1 MTHISINKD
10 DFSKLSISAQTEI
23 LNLFKN
29 NSLIDSSEEMDGEL
43 TKKQVNEIIKGLSE
57 KSRNVLKAV
66 ANLGSNFIAFDDLLV
81 ELEADADEIK
91 GVWSGLTTRSRNIT
105 HDPDFTLIEWVW
117 QGEECFMK
125 FHPTTYTHIV
135 SYFQ

>member
-10 DFSKLSISAQTEI
+10 DFSKLSISAKTEI

-29 NSLIDSSEEMDGEL
+29 NSLINSSEEMDGEL

-66 ANLGSNFIAFDDLLV
+66 ANLGSNFIAFDDLLD

-105 HDPDFTLIEWVW
+105 HDPDFILIEWVW

>member
-1 MTHISINKD
+1 MTYISINKD

-81 ELEADADEIK
+81 ELDANADEIK

-105 HDPDFTLIEWVW
+105 HDPEFTLIDWVW

>member
-1 MTHISINKD
+1 MTYIGINKD

-81 ELEADADEIK
+81 ELDTDADEIK

-105 HDPDFTLIEWVW
+105 HDPEFTLIDWVW

-125 FHPTTYTHIV
+125 FHPTTYSHIV

>member
-1 MTHISINKD
+1 MTYIGINKD

-29 NSLIDSSEEMDGEL
+29 NSLIDSSAEMDGEL

-81 ELEADADEIK
+81 ELDTDADEIK

-105 HDPDFTLIEWVW
+105 HDPEFTLIDWVW

>member
-29 NSLIDSSEEMDGEL
+29 NSLTDSSEEMNGEL

-81 ELEADADEIK
+81 ELEADADEIR

-105 HDPDFTLIEWVW
+105 HDPEFTLIEWVW

>member
-105 HDPDFTLIEWVW
+105 HDPDFILIEWVW

-135 SYFQ
+135 SYYQ